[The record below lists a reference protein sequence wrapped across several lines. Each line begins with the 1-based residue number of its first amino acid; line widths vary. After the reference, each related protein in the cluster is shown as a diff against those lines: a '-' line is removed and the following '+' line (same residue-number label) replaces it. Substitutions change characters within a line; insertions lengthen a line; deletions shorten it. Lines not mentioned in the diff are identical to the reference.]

1 MGSRKDNSAPA
12 TAAQSKRITKNSLVL
27 FSRILVITAV
37 NLYAVR
43 LVLSGLGSED
53 YGVFNTVVGVVMTC
67 SCVFPVLAVSVQ
79 RFFSYTMGIGDETRL
94 REIFSASINII
105 IVSLVVLV
113 VLFETV
119 GVYVTGEKLQI
130 PADRLPQAILIFHFA
145 ILTFAFSY
153 MQIPYTAAVFSHE
166 DMNVYALISCIDCV
180 LKFIVA
186 WLIGRTPIDG
196 LVFYG
201 AGLSAVTLITL
212 LCYVFIARC
221 RYAECHYMMV
231 KDHRIYRELLSF
243 SGWTMYGAFAGIGMI
258 QGNIILLNLFFGPLA
273 NAAFGVANNIYNAFT
288 SLTNSVVLA
297 FRPRMI
303 QQYAA
308 RQYDSLMHLFTL
320 NNKFILYLLS
330 CASIPVV
337 LEMPAIMRLWLG
349 GNVSADMILF
359 SRLFIVYTVI
369 LAMHNPITIIMQATG
384 RIKVYHL
391 VTETVMLGSMPLTWL
406 LFTMGMP
413 SFAVFVSMISLC
425 LVAHFARVL
434 CLKRNLDIVS
444 LSQYAVQILLRGVC
458 VLGLSAAAAWC
469 VHRAI
474 DGSMVR
480 LCVVMLFSPCATFA
494 VTYVVGLRRE
504 ERAAVNA
511 IVKKIIKR

>member
-1 MGSRKDNSAPA
+1 MGSRKDNSAPSP
-12 TAAQSKRITKNSLVL
+12 AAQSRRITKNSLVL

-37 NLYAVR
+37 NLYAVK
-43 LVLSGLGSED
+43 LVLGGLGSED
-53 YGVFNTVVGVVMTC
+53 YGVFNAVVGVVMTC

-79 RFFSYTMGIGDETRL
+79 RFFSYAMGLGDETRL
-94 REIFSASINII
+94 REIFSASVNIVV
-105 IVSLVVLV
+105 VSLAVLV
-113 VLFETV
+113 LLFETV
-119 GVYVTGEKLQI
+119 GVYVISEKLQI
-130 PADRLPQAILIFHFA
+130 PPDRLPQAILIFHFA

-212 LCYVFIARC
+212 LCYLFIARR
-221 RYAECHYMMV
+221 RYAECRYMKV
-231 KDHRIYRELLSF
+231 ADRGIYRELLSF

-273 NAAFGVANNIYNAFT
+273 NAAFGVANNVYNAFT

-308 RQYDSLMHLFTL
+308 KQYGSLVHLFTL

-337 LEMPAIMRLWLG
+337 LEMPAIMHLWLG
-349 GNVSADMILF
+349 SNVSADMILF
-359 SRLFIVYTVI
+359 SRLFIIYTVI
-369 LAMHNPITIIMQATG
+369 LAMHNPITIIMQASG

-391 VTETVMLGSMPLTWL
+391 VTETIMLGSMPLTWL
-406 LFTMGMP
+406 LFRAGLP
-413 SFAVFVSMISLC
+413 SFAVFISMISLC

-434 CLKRNLDIVS
+434 CLKRSLGIVS

-458 VLGLSAAAAWC
+458 VLALSAAAAWC

-474 DGSMVR
+474 DGSMAR
-480 LCVVMLFSPCATFA
+480 LWAVMLFSPCATFA
-494 VTYVVGLRRE
+494 VTYVVGLRGE
-504 ERAAVNA
+504 ERAAVRA
-511 IVKKIIKR
+511 VVKKITKR

>member
-12 TAAQSKRITKNSLVL
+12 TAVQSKRITKNSLVL

-79 RFFSYTMGIGDETRL
+79 RFFSYTMGLGDEARL

-105 IVSLVVLV
+105 IVSLAVLV

-221 RYAECHYMMV
+221 RYAECHYIMV

-243 SGWTMYGAFAGIGMI
+243 SGC
-258 QGNIILLNLFFGPLA
+258 NH
-273 NAAFGVANNIYNAFT
+273 VRC
-288 SLTNSVVLA
+288 
-297 FRPRMI
+297 FRRNRHDSG
-303 QQYAA
+303 QY
-308 RQYDSLMHLFTL
+308 H
-320 NNKFILYLLS
+320 
-330 CASIPVV
+330 
-337 LEMPAIMRLWLG
+337 
-349 GNVSADMILF
+349 
-359 SRLFIVYTVI
+359 
-369 LAMHNPITIIMQATG
+369 
-384 RIKVYHL
+384 
-391 VTETVMLGSMPLTWL
+391 
-406 LFTMGMP
+406 P
-413 SFAVFVSMISLC
+413 S
-425 LVAHFARVL
+425 
-434 CLKRNLDIVS
+434 
-444 LSQYAVQILLRGVC
+444 
-458 VLGLSAAAAWC
+458 
-469 VHRAI
+469 
-474 DGSMVR
+474 
-480 LCVVMLFSPCATFA
+480 
-494 VTYVVGLRRE
+494 
-504 ERAAVNA
+504 
-511 IVKKIIKR
+511 